1 MADSS
6 GSNVVNVVEFKS
18 KIKEYIRKLIG
29 KYGHIK
35 CGLIYDKLCSELD
48 SFINKTKAQTLEGH
62 TAQAKSTFNVSWN
75 NAEEIIFLKNTFE
88 EFGFRNICYPR
99 ESVKYSTKLRRLIQ
113 NFIKFCGEKEDRRS
127 KAEGTNKY
135 TECTSYNN
143 WIDTERQSFQREYLA
158 IVAKMQ
164 RKNVLKYFR
173 VLKNSDN
180 FDPNQEYLKY
190 KLDCSKYSG
199 APPPK
204 FNQPRIPVRHVTHTR
219 PSGSGISNHGREPE
233 QFDKANIPKV
243 ADAGRKKIKV
253 ENPTADTKSSGSD
266 TQTRTTSTVT
276 QMDNKGTPQDTQLIA
291 KTPAPALDPPP
302 DPAVTVKSSIQQ
314 PVGVPVAQLNPAPPS
329 VTASDPVLGS
339 PEHQPPP
346 QHPPQQS
353 TTHSENPPS
362 QILHKNSQQDSDDSS
377 VTKSRDLLIPPPPSP
392 DQSPG
397 NGPDQDP
404 NKDQDEN
411 LPKGQR
417 KDPSK
422 PQDQVLTAQQSED
435 TDSFKVLIPPVVN
448 APDSQK
454 TAESGSLPTP
464 TMIPVTPTNTVT
476 TPTLT
481 AATDSIPTQPT
492 VSFTPAKADTSLT
505 SLVGTIPPLIP
516 GATATTIPA
525 VPTTSD
531 PITVTSTG
539 TDISLGI
546 PPIASPV
553 QKVDQVLDPPTSPA
567 SSTSATTG
575 TVTTTMTPGTEDTN
589 LTMSASQRPVPST
602 VIVSST
608 NTHQDHNQI
617 PVMKDSKEPTLKD
630 VKPTLS
636 QPPTSSS
643 EAGKE
648 VTKLPKDTLPIDTP
662 SITDVDFPP
671 LTTIVPTL
679 LIITTI
685 ATLLFLL
692 HKYTPFGLLIGR
704 RKKKKK
710 KKDLR
715 RLSLIPEK
723 HTYEATYETAYE
735 WNNQGL
741 EDQIMENDLY
751 IKLLKLK
758 RYKKTIQKKEKQ
770 KGLTLV
776 EVHMEILEECKNVQW
791 ELHKGNFLEICIQE
805 FIDVDY
811 IIYTNSR
818 NSELTLNNIKN
829 ERNIEDIEKQEI
841 LWNTWIEN
849 HRSILEKWKKEV
861 WFQNL
866 KNEWKKELQLHNEEI
881 DKLEENNSNE
891 PKVQLIASQIDIWKQ
906 WITKKATLIE
916 SISQEDW
923 FKSLTDVTGKEEY
936 NYGIDGDNDNALV
949 TNKTG
954 LEKETTYHKHE
965 KKYIVEKLMVQMH
978 IMALEECIREEFI
991 KNKELYMD
999 KYIEDIHT
1007 QSSYNEEPKRLER
1020 NNNDSIIHQHQEL
1033 NTYLDE

>member
-6 GSNVVNVVEFKS
+6 GSNVINVVEFKS
-18 KIKEYIRKLIG
+18 KIKEYIRQLIG

-48 SFINKTKAQTLEGH
+48 SFINKTKAQTLKGH
-62 TAQAKSTFNVSWN
+62 TAQAKFTFNVSWN
-75 NAEEIIFLKNTFE
+75 NAEEISFLKNTFE

-99 ESVKYSTKLRRLIQ
+99 ESVRYSTKLRRLIQ

-158 IVAKMQ
+158 IVANMQ

-199 APPPK
+199 APPRK
-204 FNQPRIPVRHVTHTR
+204 FTQPRIPVRHVTHTR
-219 PSGSGISNHGREPE
+219 PSGSGISNHGRKPE

-377 VTKSRDLLIPPPPSP
+377 VTKSGDLLIPPPPSP

-422 PQDQVLTAQQSED
+422 PQDQVL
-435 TDSFKVLIPPVVN
+435 
-448 APDSQK
+448 
-454 TAESGSLPTP
+454 
-464 TMIPVTPTNTVT
+464 
-476 TPTLT
+476 
-481 AATDSIPTQPT
+481 
-492 VSFTPAKADTSLT
+492 
-505 SLVGTIPPLIP
+505 
-516 GATATTIPA
+516 TATTIPA